1 MAKLDIRITK
11 VEADKAK
18 LLDKRKQIDEELSEK
33 ERSLQSLYKLR
44 DEREKAKNKLIK
56 LDNKI
61 ELYLK
66 EGKE

>member
-1 MAKLDIRITK
+1 MAESDIRITK

-33 ERSLQSLYKLR
+33 ERTLQSLYKLR
-44 DEREKAKNKLIK
+44 DEREKAKNKLIE

>member
-33 ERSLQSLYKLR
+33 ERTLQSLYKLR
-44 DEREKAKNKLIK
+44 DEREKAKNKLIEF
-56 LDNKI
+56 DNNI

>member
-18 LLDKRKQIDEELSEK
+18 LLDKRKQIDGELSEK
-33 ERSLQSLYKLR
+33 ERTLQSLYKLR
-44 DEREKAKNKLIK
+44 DEREKAKNKLIE
-56 LDNKI
+56 LDNNI

>member
-33 ERSLQSLYKLR
+33 ERTLQSLYTLR
-44 DEREKAKNKLIK
+44 DEREKAKNKLIE

>member
-1 MAKLDIRITK
+1 MEKLDIRITK

-33 ERSLQSLYKLR
+33 ERTLQSLYKLR
-44 DEREKAKNKLIK
+44 DEREKAKNKLIE

>member
-1 MAKLDIRITK
+1 MAKLDISITK

-33 ERSLQSLYKLR
+33 ERTLQSLYKLR
-44 DEREKAKNKLIK
+44 DEREKAKNKLIE

>member
-33 ERSLQSLYKLR
+33 ERTLQSLYKLR
-44 DEREKAKNKLIK
+44 DEREKAKNKPIE

>member
-33 ERSLQSLYKLR
+33 ERILQSLYKLR
-44 DEREKAKNKLIK
+44 DEREKAKNKLIE

>member
-18 LLDKRKQIDEELSEK
+18 LLDKRKQIDEELAEK
-33 ERSLQSLYKLR
+33 ERTLQSLYKLR
-44 DEREKAKNKLIK
+44 DEREKAKNKLIE

>member
-33 ERSLQSLYKLR
+33 ERTLQSLYKLR
-44 DEREKAKNKLIK
+44 DEREKAKNKLIE